1 MGCYKVSMTWD
12 KDKDN
17 SSAKES
23 YIQEVADVS

>member
-12 KDKDN
+12 KHEDN
-17 SSAKES
+17 IGAKES